1 MSFAI
6 VVRVVVLIVCL
17 LGLLT
22 AEGMTYEQFCGESAN
37 MLCNR
42 KMSRMQDDINALNEV
57 IKTSDGEML
66 ASALIV
72 KAALTYASYEDTM
85 RITEMKKSAELSQ
98 LVMAMKDIPDTAW
111 QKSVAALMLAITK
124 ATDGDYLQ
132 AYDVCKESFERSRM
146 CKITNG
152 EKAIW
157 DAFCKRNL
165 VPNLSVYDAL
175 NFYAALSL
183 LMYNSSADIH
193 DLVIALPKEAL
204 EKIDLVIRLR
214 GK

>member
-1 MSFAI
+1 MAI
-6 VVRVVVLIVCL
+6 GRVVVIISCL

-22 AEGMTYEQFCGESAN
+22 AEGMTYEQFCGESAS

-72 KAALTYASYEDTM
+72 KAALSYALYEDTM
-85 RITEMKKSAELSQ
+85 RIAEIKKSTELSQ
-98 LVMAMKDIPDTAW
+98 LVMTMKDIPDTAW
-111 QKSVAALMLAITK
+111 QKSVAALMLAVAK

-132 AYDVCKESFERSRM
+132 AYEICKEDCVRAQM
-146 CKITNG
+146 CKLSND

-165 VPNLSVYDAL
+165 VPHLSIYEAL

-183 LMYNSSADIH
+183 LMTNPSADVH
-193 DLVIALPKEAL
+193 DHVKALPKEAL